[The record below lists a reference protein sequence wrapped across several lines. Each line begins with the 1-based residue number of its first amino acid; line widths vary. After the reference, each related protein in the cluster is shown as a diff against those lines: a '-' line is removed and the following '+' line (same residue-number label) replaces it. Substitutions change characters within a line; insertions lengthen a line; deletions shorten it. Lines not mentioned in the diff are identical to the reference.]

1 MDLPINDVLK
11 VSTGGAGGF
20 GLMALFMRYLK
31 GDLKRSEVA
40 QAEINKKVWKKCDEI
55 AGDLANHRIE
65 DARAYVSR
73 DEFSVFRTHM
83 DDQFEKTRN
92 MIFDLLKEGRK

>member
-1 MDLPINDVLK
+1 MDLPIEDVVK
-11 VSTGGAGGF
+11 MGTSGAGGM
-20 GLMALFMRYLK
+20 GLMALFMRYLR
-31 GDLKRSEVA
+31 GDLKRSEAA
-40 QAEINKKVWKKCDEI
+40 QAEVNRKVWKKCDEI
-55 AGDLANHRIE
+55 ALDLVNHRIE

-92 MIFDLLKEGRK
+92 MIFDLLKESKK